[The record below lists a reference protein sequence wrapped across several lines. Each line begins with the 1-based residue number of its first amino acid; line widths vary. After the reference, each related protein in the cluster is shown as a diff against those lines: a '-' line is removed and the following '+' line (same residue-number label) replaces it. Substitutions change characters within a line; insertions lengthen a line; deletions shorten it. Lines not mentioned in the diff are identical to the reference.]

1 MCGTKRG
8 SCWWINFSFYPSWRY
23 KHEYLYRIME
33 FITHICDSK
42 THPEATYRYL
52 ITRLNIWTRILR
64 YIKWQARAE
73 WWAVLIKQLL
83 LTIISSP
90 VSMFWLAVNAVLNV
104 PDTGPGWSVVS
115 GLVSDNV
122 SAMWRSIKTMTRLSL
137 DCVRLT
143 RSLAWLD
150 ITFRAQTQ
158 LAPVNE

>member
-8 SCWWINFSFYPSWRY
+8 SCRWINFSFYPSWRY

-33 FITHICDSK
+33 FITRICDSK
-42 THPEATYRYL
+42 SHPEATYQHLTSHHPSGYL
-52 ITRLNIWTRILR
+52 DSHILR
-64 YIKWQARAE
+64 YIKWRKNRQPNDQ
-73 WWAVLIKQLL
+73 LKIKIFSLSL
-83 LTIISSP
+83 SI
-90 VSMFWLAVNAVLNV
+90 FWLAFDAVLNV
-104 PDTGPGWSVVS
+104 QDCVPGWSVVW
-115 GLVSDNV
+115 GCYL
-122 SAMWRSIKTMTRLSL
+122 TMCQQCDGALKQWHLSL